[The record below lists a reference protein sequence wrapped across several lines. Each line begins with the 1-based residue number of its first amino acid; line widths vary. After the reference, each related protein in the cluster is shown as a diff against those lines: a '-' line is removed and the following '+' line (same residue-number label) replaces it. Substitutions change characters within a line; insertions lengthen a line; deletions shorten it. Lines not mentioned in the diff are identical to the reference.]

1 MFEALY
7 LSILIASVLVVASIF
22 TSLISFRV
30 GAPLL
35 LIFLVVGLVA
45 GEDGPGG
52 IRYDDAYGAYFIG
65 SIALAIILFDSGFD
79 TRWQSFRVAAA
90 PAIVLATVGVLLTAI
105 GVGVAARFVFGLS
118 WLESMLLG
126 AIVSSTD
133 AAAVFFLLRVGGIRL
148 RDRVRSTLETE
159 SASNDPMA
167 IFLTIAFVEMIMSDA
182 DASALTWGLLRGFAA
197 QAGIGGICGILG
209 GLLIVQVV
217 NRVDLETALYPVV
230 VLAMALT
237 LFSAVGLIG
246 GSGFLAVYIAGLIAG
261 NSRIRQQTTLR
272 RFQSG
277 LTWLAQITMFLT
289 LGLFATPSE
298 FPAVILPAIGVA
310 LILTFLARPIAVW
323 LCMLP
328 FGFNRN
334 ETAFMAW
341 VGLRG
346 AVSVLLGILP
356 LASGLEGGQIMFNS
370 AFIIVV
376 TSLILQGWT
385 IPAMARWLGVTVPVR
400 VGPLQ
405 RVELELPGGGEHEV
419 VAYGIHPESPVGKGQ
434 RIPRWARPSLI
445 VRDSRSM
452 KPDVAGRLRAGDQVY
467 IITLP
472 KHVPLLDRLFAGPVA
487 TEASDQLFYGDFAL
501 APDAPISDVAATYD
515 FSVKPEDE
523 GRTVA
528 EILQREFGADV
539 EVGDRLPYG
548 PVELIVRS
556 ITEDHVID
564 GVGLAIEQTAPARPH
579 LPIFHGRRDIA
590 AFLRRLRDRT
600 IRRSPATTDVQPVED
615 VRQDATSATDPPSP
629 RG

>member
-1 MFEALY
+1 
-7 LSILIASVLVVASIF
+7 
-22 TSLISFRV
+22 
-30 GAPLL
+30 
-35 LIFLVVGLVA
+35 
-45 GEDGPGG
+45 
-52 IRYDDAYGAYFIG
+52 
-65 SIALAIILFDSGFD
+65 
-79 TRWQSFRVAAA
+79 
-90 PAIVLATVGVLLTAI
+90 
-105 GVGVAARFVFGLS
+105 
-118 WLESMLLG
+118 
-126 AIVSSTD
+126 
-133 AAAVFFLLRVGGIRL
+133 
-148 RDRVRSTLETE
+148 
-159 SASNDPMA
+159 
-167 IFLTIAFVEMIMSDA
+167 
-182 DASALTWGLLRGFAA
+182 
-197 QAGIGGICGILG
+197 
-209 GLLIVQVV
+209 
-217 NRVDLETALYPVV
+217 
-230 VLAMALT
+230 
-237 LFSAVGLIG
+237 
-246 GSGFLAVYIAGLIAG
+246 
-261 NSRIRQQTTLR
+261 
-272 RFQSG
+272 
-277 LTWLAQITMFLT
+277 
-289 LGLFATPSE
+289 
-298 FPAVILPAIGVA
+298 
-310 LILTFLARPIAVW
+310 ILTFLARPIAVW

-528 EILQREFGADV
+528 EIRQREFGADV
-539 EVGDRLPYG
+539 EVGDRLPDG
-548 PVELIVRS
+548 PVELIVR
-556 ITEDHVID
+556 
-564 GVGLAIEQTAPARPH
+564 
-579 LPIFHGRRDIA
+579 
-590 AFLRRLRDRT
+590 
-600 IRRSPATTDVQPVED
+600 
-615 VRQDATSATDPPSP
+615 
-629 RG
+629 